1 MMYAVIVLELG
12 ILVYLLIRFVIK
24 PSPNGDWIPTCLS
37 DGRPMVKVPP
47 TKDKPDAIKHY
58 LTTYELPLKVVRKYV
73 CQKCGR
79 ELWIAPQVED
89 MEKSMFVGRKA

>member
-24 PSPNGDWIPTCLS
+24 PSPGKDWTPTCLS
-37 DGRPMVKVPP
+37 DGRTMVKVPP

-58 LTTYELPLKVVRKYV
+58 LATYELPLKVVRKYV

>member
-1 MMYAVIVLELG
+1 MMFAVIVLELG
-12 ILVYLLIRFVIK
+12 ILIYLLIRFVIK
-24 PSPNGDWIPTCLS
+24 PRPNGDWHPTCLS

-47 TKDKPDAIKHY
+47 TKDKPDGIKHY
-58 LTTYELPLKVVRKYV
+58 LATYNLPLKVVRKFV

-89 MEKSMFVGRKA
+89 MEKSLFVGRKA